1 MALVGH
7 LDTVPNWPGGTTRV
21 EGDRIIGRGTAD
33 MKGGVAV
40 MLRLLERFAAHER
53 PVSHV
58 YYDREEGPNHL
69 NGIHAVLA
77 DRRLL
82 ED

>member
-1 MALVGH
+1 
-7 LDTVPNWPGGTTRV
+7 
-21 EGDRIIGRGTAD
+21 

-40 MLRLLERFAAHER
+40 MLRLLERLRATPR
-53 PVSHV
+53 PVSYV
-58 YYDREEGPNHL
+58 FYDREEGPNHL

-82 ED
+82 EDAHRSRSCSSRPATPCTPARSGR